1 MRCRTCNI
9 ELRDWEDG
17 YCDTC
22 NCELRW
28 ESMERTEDD
37 DGCDSDDE

>member
-22 NCELRW
+22 NCELYADRDNDTY
-28 ESMERTEDD
+28 EED
-37 DGCDSDDE
+37 EEE